1 MVVIVV
7 LMVVLLIVVLMVGVI
22 IVLAMAVFNKS
33 SGNDCFVDTIGKFL
47 LHLIL
52 TEHWANNT
60 SHSCNNVNEQSNS
73 TDIY

>member
-7 LMVVLLIVVLMVGVI
+7 LTAAVIIVVLMVGVG
-22 IVLAMAVFNKS
+22 IVLAMVVFNNS
-33 SGNDCFVDTIGKFL
+33 SGNDCFVDNIGKFL

-52 TEHWANNT
+52 TENWANNT
-60 SHSCNNVNEQSNS
+60 SHSYNNVNEQSNS